1 VWFSGGSVRYQFLG
15 GKQPGMCDVR
25 VQCEDQCRPVLD
37 DSHPRVA
44 MTVNSS
50 FMAFGQAEPAL
61 KIEIVLD
68 LLELPRADKK
78 AGQEAGHQ
86 LGHVLVNWILIALE
100 SIDQL
105 LELLLAI
112 LATLPSRF
120 EGRGDFLDVL
130 DVLSD

>member
-1 VWFSGGSVRYQFLG
+1 
-15 GKQPGMCDVR
+15 
-25 VQCEDQCRPVLD
+25 
-37 DSHPRVA
+37 
-44 MTVNSS
+44 MTVPVNPPLV
-50 FMAFGQAEPAL
+50 ALGQAKPAL

-68 LLELPRADKK
+68 LLELARADKK
-78 AGQEAGHQ
+78 AGKEADHQ
-86 LGHVLVNWILIALE
+86 RGHVPVNGILLPLE

-120 EGRGDFLDVL
+120 EGRGDLLDVR